1 MCGRSAP
8 QIGSSDFSEKAQIAF
23 KEQLNCKTNLPID
36 SRCTQGMKAWFS
48 TSCKTYLHTFRI
60 KPQIALRFKLNLQ
73 NIFAQL
79 TSDANNDKSEILNKL
94 PNALA
99 NF

>member
-1 MCGRSAP
+1 MQTRVHV
-8 QIGSSDFSEKAQIAF
+8 
-23 KEQLNCKTNLPID
+23 
-36 SRCTQGMKAWFS
+36 RFS
-48 TSCKTYLHTFRI
+48 TSCKTNLPTFRI
-60 KPQIALRFKLNLQ
+60 TPQIALRFKLNLQ